1 MRKSWVKIK
10 NQRPCSLDKEP
21 NHYFLLWP
29 KSSQKPTGP
38 LFASVR
44 ILSKDT
50 TAENDSCT
58 VGPIVYLGLNGAK
71 FSAIS
76 CIFDRTKPIDEK
88 RCPDPKD
95 HGDTANRRIIFILN
109 TFY

>member
-1 MRKSWVKIK
+1 MYFLQGKYQS
-10 NQRPCSLDKEP
+10 PCSLDKEP

-50 TAENDSCT
+50 TAENDS
-58 VGPIVYLGLNGAK
+58 LQ
-71 FSAIS
+71 SAPL
-76 CIFDRTKPIDEK
+76 FTWD
-88 RCPDPKD
+88 
-95 HGDTANRRIIFILN
+95 
-109 TFY
+109 